1 MKTRKNLSTPL
12 ASTCFRGSSS
22 PSCSCA
28 CLYCWK
34 LISSLVIS
42 PSIFVFTFPASF
54 RLHSWRLPFPSRAL
68 SPDFHAIRQPM
79 PARSDSFAFGFRIF
93 RGASATRAAFLRL
106 AHVGIG
112 CLSIHTPLHHFL
124 PHLSISLLY
133 TLGVGGAP
141 ICRHIPISPSFFYV
155 ALPCSHLPEVGSHT
169 FGVIP
174 LGALVSARHKSWVC
188 LGPWPSASEVGRA
201 AGVTRARRVSKF
213 ADCSRSGRP
222 GPSQVQSPLSLNYMH
237 NN

>member
-141 ICRHIPISPSFFYV
+141 ICRHIPISLLCCVTVLPSTRGRFAHVRSSRPGTSRGCALDLSRRRPKWGGLRVSRARV
-155 ALPCSHLPEVGSHT
+155 ACLNLPIVR
-169 FGVIP
+169 VR
-174 LGALVSARHKSWVC
+174 A
-188 LGPWPSASEVGRA
+188 GRA
-201 AGVTRARRVSKF
+201 LAKF
-213 ADCSRSGRP
+213 NHPFRSIICTTTD
-222 GPSQVQSPLSLNYMH
+222 
-237 NN
+237 